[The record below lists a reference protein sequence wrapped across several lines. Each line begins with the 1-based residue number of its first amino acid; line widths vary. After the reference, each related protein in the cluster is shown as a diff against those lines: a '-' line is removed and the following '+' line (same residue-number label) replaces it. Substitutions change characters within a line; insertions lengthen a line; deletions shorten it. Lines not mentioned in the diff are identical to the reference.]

1 MKDAYFRLKYLNYYF
16 IMNKLLCCFLFIG
29 HCLILNA
36 QKVIYPGEFRCISLN
51 GPMMNYWN
59 SEIVQ
64 KEFTKDID
72 SLLLKKL
79 GLKLEKNTL
88 IAFKKKSNNNQSENV
103 TNIII
108 NEPQL
113 NIDLIEYTTAEYIR
127 QFDLD
132 ILDTL
137 FVKEVKSV
145 LRLLVNIKRAK
156 EAPIFNSA
164 IDIFIKVGITNG
176 MGIVAHNLPFSSK
189 GFTEV
194 LKKSMAILLDST
206 KTDAQIEVKA
216 ARVFIRDNFI
226 LDKLIDKPRVQVTS
240 KNNISKFSYN
250 NQQQIIRWGEQLYQN
265 IILTGKNKTALP
277 DSVLTAIKKEVTAD
291 NDNKLILIQDARDVV
306 LDNNYLMSIIAYL
319 DFDFMGNQ
327 KIKII
332 KGNFNTLTLNKDTVA
347 RFSIEN
353 AVIDTSKKI
362 FTQQITNGVDNKLTF
377 TIDSSGRTL
386 SLAQDYVIKGKIWN
400 QSFKIC
406 ISGERYLKEFYLEDQ
421 LVCVANG
428 DKALERFVI
437 LDESISNSL
446 LNALL
451 MIGFNSYL
459 Q

>member
-1 MKDAYFRLKYLNYYF
+1 
-16 IMNKLLCCFLFIG
+16 
-29 HCLILNA
+29 
-36 QKVIYPGEFRCISLN
+36 
-51 GPMMNYWN
+51 MNYWN

-176 MGIVAHNLPFSSK
+176 MGIVAQNLPISSK
-189 GFTEV
+189 GFNEV
-194 LKKSMAILLDST
+194 LKQSMAILLDSSKLDT
-206 KTDAQIEVKA
+206 QIEVKV

-226 LDKLIDKPRVQVTS
+226 LDKIIDKPRIQVNS
-240 KNNISKFSYN
+240 KNNISKFNYKK
-250 NQQQIIRWGEQLYQN
+250 QQQIIRWGEQLYQN
-265 IILTGKNKTALP
+265 IILTGKNKTTLP
-277 DSVLTAIKKEVTAD
+277 DSVLMVLKKSVAAINE
-291 NDNKLILIQDARDVV
+291 NKFILLQDARDVV
-306 LDNNYLMSIIAYL
+306 LDKNYLLSIIAYL
-319 DFDFMGNQ
+319 DDDFMGINQ
-327 KIKII
+327 LKIL
-332 KGNFNTLTLNKDTVA
+332 KGNFHTLTLNNDTIA
-347 RFSIEN
+347 RFNIEN
-353 AVIDTSKKI
+353 DVIDKNKKI
-362 FTQQITNGVDNKLTF
+362 FTQQITNGFDNNSIY
-377 TIDSSGRTL
+377 TIDSSGTTE
-386 SLAQDYVIKGKIWN
+386 SLLQDYVINGKIFD

-406 ISGERYLKEFYLEDQ
+406 ISGKKYLKEFYLNDQ
-421 LVCVANG
+421 IVCIANG

>member
-1 MKDAYFRLKYLNYYF
+1 
-16 IMNKLLCCFLFIG
+16 
-29 HCLILNA
+29 
-36 QKVIYPGEFRCISLN
+36 
-51 GPMMNYWN
+51 MNYWN

-319 DFDFMGNQ
+319 DFDFIGNQ
-327 KIKII
+327 KVKII
-332 KGNFNTLTLNKDTVA
+332 KGSFNTITLNKDTVA

>member
-1 MKDAYFRLKYLNYYF
+1 
-16 IMNKLLCCFLFIG
+16 
-29 HCLILNA
+29 
-36 QKVIYPGEFRCISLN
+36 
-51 GPMMNYWN
+51 MNYWN

>member
-1 MKDAYFRLKYLNYYF
+1 
-16 IMNKLLCCFLFIG
+16 
-29 HCLILNA
+29 
-36 QKVIYPGEFRCISLN
+36 
-51 GPMMNYWN
+51 MNYWN

-72 SLLLKKL
+72 SLLLEKL

-108 NEPQL
+108 NETQL

-137 FVKEVKSV
+137 FVKEVKSI

-250 NQQQIIRWGEQLYQN
+250 NQKQIIRWGEQLYQN

-306 LDNNYLMSIIAYL
+306 LDNNYLISIIAYL
-319 DFDFMGNQ
+319 DFDFIGNQ
-327 KIKII
+327 KVKII
-332 KGNFNTLTLNKDTVA
+332 KGSFNTLTLNKDTVA

-362 FTQQITNGVDNKLTF
+362 FTQQITNGVDNKLNF

-386 SLAQDYVIKGKIWN
+386 SLSQDYVIKGKIWN

-451 MIGFNSYL
+451 MIGLNSYL

>member
-1 MKDAYFRLKYLNYYF
+1 
-16 IMNKLLCCFLFIG
+16 
-29 HCLILNA
+29 
-36 QKVIYPGEFRCISLN
+36 
-51 GPMMNYWN
+51 MNYWN

-206 KTDAQIEVKA
+206 KTDA
-216 ARVFIRDNFI
+216 
-226 LDKLIDKPRVQVTS
+226 
-240 KNNISKFSYN
+240 
-250 NQQQIIRWGEQLYQN
+250 
-265 IILTGKNKTALP
+265 
-277 DSVLTAIKKEVTAD
+277 
-291 NDNKLILIQDARDVV
+291 
-306 LDNNYLMSIIAYL
+306 
-319 DFDFMGNQ
+319 
-327 KIKII
+327 
-332 KGNFNTLTLNKDTVA
+332 
-347 RFSIEN
+347 
-353 AVIDTSKKI
+353 
-362 FTQQITNGVDNKLTF
+362 
-377 TIDSSGRTL
+377 
-386 SLAQDYVIKGKIWN
+386 
-400 QSFKIC
+400 
-406 ISGERYLKEFYLEDQ
+406 
-421 LVCVANG
+421 
-428 DKALERFVI
+428 
-437 LDESISNSL
+437 
-446 LNALL
+446 
-451 MIGFNSYL
+451 
-459 Q
+459 

>member
-1 MKDAYFRLKYLNYYF
+1 
-16 IMNKLLCCFLFIG
+16 
-29 HCLILNA
+29 
-36 QKVIYPGEFRCISLN
+36 
-51 GPMMNYWN
+51 MNYWN

-319 DFDFMGNQ
+319 DFDFIGNQ
-327 KIKII
+327 KVKII
-332 KGNFNTLTLNKDTVA
+332 KGSFNTLTLNKDTVA

-362 FTQQITNGVDNKLTF
+362 FTQQITNGVDNKLNF

-428 DKALERFVI
+428 DKALERFVV

>member
-1 MKDAYFRLKYLNYYF
+1 
-16 IMNKLLCCFLFIG
+16 
-29 HCLILNA
+29 
-36 QKVIYPGEFRCISLN
+36 
-51 GPMMNYWN
+51 MNYWN

-72 SLLLKKL
+72 SLLLEKL

-108 NEPQL
+108 NETQL

-137 FVKEVKSV
+137 FVKEVKSI

-240 KNNISKFSYN
+240 KNNISKFNYN

-265 IILTGKNKTALP
+265 IILSGKNKTALP

-291 NDNKLILIQDARDVV
+291 NDKKLILIQDARDVV

-319 DFDFMGNQ
+319 DFDFIGNQ
-327 KIKII
+327 KVKII
-332 KGNFNTLTLNKDTVA
+332 KGSFNTLTLNKDTVA

-362 FTQQITNGVDNKLTF
+362 FTQQITNGVDNKLNF

-451 MIGFNSYL
+451 MIGLNSYL

>member
-1 MKDAYFRLKYLNYYF
+1 
-16 IMNKLLCCFLFIG
+16 
-29 HCLILNA
+29 
-36 QKVIYPGEFRCISLN
+36 
-51 GPMMNYWN
+51 MNYWN

-362 FTQQITNGVDNKLTF
+362 FTQQITNGVDNKLNF

-428 DKALERFVI
+428 DKALERFVV

>member
-1 MKDAYFRLKYLNYYF
+1 
-16 IMNKLLCCFLFIG
+16 
-29 HCLILNA
+29 
-36 QKVIYPGEFRCISLN
+36 
-51 GPMMNYWN
+51 MNYWN

-319 DFDFMGNQ
+319 DFDFIGNQ
-327 KIKII
+327 KVKII
-332 KGNFNTLTLNKDTVA
+332 KGSFNTLTLNKDTVA

-362 FTQQITNGVDNKLTF
+362 FTQQITNGVDNKLNF